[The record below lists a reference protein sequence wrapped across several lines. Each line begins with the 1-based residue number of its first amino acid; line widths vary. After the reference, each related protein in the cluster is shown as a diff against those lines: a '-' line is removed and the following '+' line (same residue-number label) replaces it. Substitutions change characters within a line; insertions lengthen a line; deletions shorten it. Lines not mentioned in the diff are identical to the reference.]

1 MAIDLEQQLKEF
13 LASVPQNKHI
23 IQVVE
28 ISHSAMTKTYY
39 LWREPYT
46 GSVTL
51 DDDSV
56 VVVEPLNIDITLPE
70 TNQTL
75 DQAFTFSIDTVNVN
89 DEFRN
94 ELDLIPLDTTEK
106 ILIVYR
112 EYLSDNLLEPQATV
126 NLQTESIAYN
136 KGVATMSAV
145 SPRLNIT
152 RTGELYTYKRFP
164 MLRGFL

>member
-13 LASVPQNKHI
+13 LASAPQNKHI
-23 IQVVE
+23 IQVIE

-46 GSVTL
+46 GSITL
-51 DDDSV
+51 DNDSV
-56 VVVEPLNIDITLPE
+56 VTVEPVNISITLPE

-75 DQAFTFSIDTVNVN
+75 DQAFTFNIDTVNVN
-89 DEFRN
+89 DEFRD
-94 ELDLIPLDTTEK
+94 ELDLIPIDTNEK
-106 ILIVYR
+106 IVIVYR
-112 EYLSDNLLEPQATV
+112 EYLSDNLTEPQATV
-126 NLQTESIAYN
+126 TLQTESIAYN

-145 SPRLNIT
+145 SPRFNIT

>member
-1 MAIDLEQQLKEF
+1 MSIDLEQQLKEF
-13 LASVPQNKHI
+13 LASAPQSKHI
-23 IQVVE
+23 VQVVE

-51 DDDSV
+51 DDSSIVTVDPV
-56 VVVEPLNIDITLPE
+56 NIDITLPD

-75 DQAFTFSIDTVNVN
+75 DQDFSFNIDTVNIN
-89 DEFRN
+89 DEFRD

-106 ILIVYR
+106 IIIIYR

-126 NLQTESIAYN
+126 KLQTESIGYN
-136 KGVATMSAV
+136 KGVATLSAV

-152 RTGELYTYKRFP
+152 RTGALYTYKRFP

>member
-1 MAIDLEQQLKEF
+1 MSIDLEQQLKKF
-13 LASVPQNKHI
+13 LASAPQNKHV
-23 IQVVE
+23 IQVVQ
-28 ISHSAMTKTYY
+28 ISHSAMTKVFY

-46 GSVTL
+46 GTITL

-56 VVVEPLNIDITLPE
+56 VSVEPLNIDVTLPE

-75 DQAFTFSIDTVNVN
+75 DQAFSFSFDTVNVN
-89 DEFRN
+89 DEFRD
-94 ELDLIPLDTTEK
+94 ELDLIPIDTTEK
-106 ILIVYR
+106 IVIIYR
-112 EYLSDNLLEPQATV
+112 EYLSDNLGEPQATV
-126 NLQTESIAYN
+126 KLQTESLAYN

-145 SPRLNIT
+145 SPRFNIT

>member
-1 MAIDLEQQLKEF
+1 MPIDLEQQLKEF
-13 LASVPQNKHI
+13 LASAPQNKHI

-28 ISHSAMTKTYY
+28 ISHSAMTRAYY

-46 GSVTL
+46 GLITL
-51 DDDSV
+51 EDDSTV
-56 VVVEPLNIDITLPE
+56 SVDHVNIGVTLPE

-75 DQAFTFSIDTVNVN
+75 DQAFTFNIDTVNVN
-89 DEFRN
+89 DDFRR
-94 ELDLIPLDTTEK
+94 ELDLVPIDTTEK
-106 ILIVYR
+106 IVIVYR
-112 EYLSDNLLEPQATV
+112 EYLSDNLTEPQATV
-126 NLQTESIAYN
+126 RLQTESIAYN

-145 SPRLNIT
+145 SPRFNIT